1 VSYIAVDLKVI
12 EGLAGQVARASAASE
27 DRVLAGLV
35 RLWHRCWVTTSDT
48 VTRSQLAGVFGVDGV
63 EALADALVHL
73 EFLDVVE
80 GGWRVRGAER
90 YLRLKESRRAG
101 AQKTNAARS
110 RASLKSRSRASLSD
124 AGATLPDALPPS
136 TEHRTPNTEE
146 KMAPAASQPPLALVE
161 QEPERR
167 PLKGSAAICEDFAAV
182 VGVAYQWQGA
192 KDSAALA
199 AMLKAST
206 LEEVRARWRRGL
218 AEPPGW
224 LQVRTVAQLRAK
236 WNDLAI
242 AQPSGL
248 AQASCVRCGGVAAT
262 CVVGDEFAVCYPCAG
277 DWSQASRGG
286 RHVSGE
292 LFDWSTPEGVA
303 AISAFTRH
311 WASSRGAA

>member
-1 VSYIAVDLKVI
+1 MSYIAVDLRVI

-48 VTRSQLAGVFGVDGV
+48 VTRSQLAGVFGVEGV

-110 RASLKSRSRASLSD
+110 RASAKSRSRASLSD

-146 KMAPAASQPPLALVE
+146 KMAPAASQPPRKRSRASDALCASFLA
-161 QEPERR
+161 
-167 PLKGSAAICEDFAAV
+167 I
-182 VGVAYQWQGA
+182 VGTPYAWNGA
-192 KDSAALA
+192 KDAVALNWCLEHA
-199 AMLKAST
+199 EST
-206 LEEVRARWRRGL
+206 GVQTALEVVLDRWERGL
-218 AEPPGW
+218 AAPSGW
-224 LQVRTVAQLRAK
+224 TQVRTVAQLRAK
-236 WNDLAI
+236 WNDLA
-242 AQPSGL
+242 PKTRPT
-248 AQASCVRCGGVAAT
+248 ASRLPCARCGAVST
-262 CVVGDEFAVCYPCAG
+262 YEVGDGTPVCYPCG
-277 DWSQASRGG
+277 DDWAALVGSR
-286 RHVSGE
+286 S
-292 LFDWSTPEGVA
+292 LDWGSPEGLA
-303 AISAFTRH
+303 AIAAQTRSWAQREAFQ
-311 WASSRGAA
+311 